1 MITLRKSFKSVL
13 KIGELQPISISIYL
27 SIFDSY
33 VRYCNTLNLE
43 PKDISRD
50 QVLFYL
56 SKIKGESL
64 RGQAKGVIKHLYK
77 FCLLQPDK
85 IVGLPK
91 IKRHSKV
98 VEYLSLQETSALL
111 NHPKNKKHRLMLK
124 IEYVLGMRV
133 NEVCRIKKSD
143 FVKTFDPRDNCYV
156 HDLRIYG
163 KGGNIETIPV
173 PKDLVKE
180 IRSVYLNDF
189 SEKERQSDYLF
200 RGQFRSSYSTRS
212 IQNIVTKSM
221 FELGIAKRGNHS
233 THLLRISRGTHL
245 LLAGVGI
252 EHVSKLLR
260 HKKVETTNKYYN
272 GINTADLRVIFSRG
286 DDFLK
291 SSLIS
296 ENNYHQKA
304 LTA

>member
-1 MITLRKSFKSVL
+1 MITLRETFKSVL
-13 KIGELQPISISIYL
+13 EIGELQTSSIGIYL

-33 VRYCNTLNLE
+33 MRYCDVIKTE

-50 QVLFYL
+50 QILFYL

-64 RGQAKGVIKHLYK
+64 RGQAKGVLKHLYK

-85 IVGLPK
+85 IKGLPK
-91 IKRHSKV
+91 IKRHSRV
-98 VEYLSLQETSALL
+98 VEYLSLQEVSAIL

-124 IEYVLGMRV
+124 IEYLLGMRV
-133 NEVCRIKKSD
+133 NEVCRIKKTD
-143 FVKTFDPRDNCYV
+143 FIKSFDVRENCYI

-163 KGGNIETIPV
+163 KGGNFELIPV

-189 SEKERQSDYLF
+189 TDKERQSEYLF
-200 RGQFRSSYSTRS
+200 KGQFRSSYSTRS
-212 IQNIVTKSM
+212 IQNIITAAM
-221 FELGIAKRGNHS
+221 NELGIAKRGNHS

-272 GINTADLRVIFSRG
+272 GINTFDLRVIFSRG

-291 SSLIS
+291 QSLIS
-296 ENNYHQKA
+296 ENNHQQKI